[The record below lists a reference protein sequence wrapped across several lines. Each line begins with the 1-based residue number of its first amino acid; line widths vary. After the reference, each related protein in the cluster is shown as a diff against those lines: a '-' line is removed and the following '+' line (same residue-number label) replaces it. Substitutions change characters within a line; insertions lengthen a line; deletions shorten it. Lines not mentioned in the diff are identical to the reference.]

1 MRNKKKNA
9 ARMIVLSSVAV
20 VISLF
25 TAAICLY
32 AAADTNPYVGMD
44 KMNVGPTY
52 QLEDLNAVEGVA
64 MASADAVEL
73 YKGMGMKDS
82 IDLKGLENS
91 ILKQAT
97 TDVDSLNNAQVPE
110 PATLTLLTL
119 GGLAI
124 LRKSRKN
131 KKN

>member
-1 MRNKKKNA
+1 MV
-9 ARMIVLSSVAV
+9 VLTSVAV

-25 TAAICLY
+25 TAAVCIF
-32 AAADTNPYVGMD
+32 ANSSTNPYVGMN
-44 KMNVGPTY
+44 KVEGPTY

-64 MASADAVEL
+64 MAKADAVEL
-73 YKGMGMKDS
+73 YKGMGMRDS

-91 ILKQAT
+91 ILKANAQG
-97 TDVDSLNNAQVPE
+97 VDDLNNAQVPE

-119 GGLAI
+119 GGLAM